1 MSLQG
6 LFLILEQ
13 KFLLNH
19 TNTFKIYNASAGSGK
34 TFTLVKEYL
43 VLLFSDKRIDNYKNI
58 LAVTFTNKA
67 VAEMKKRIVE
77 NLAAFSEKDCPRKF
91 RPMKELIE
99 KELGL
104 SSEALRKKA
113 NEILKSI
120 IHNYASFEVSTIDGF
135 THRVLRTF
143 ARDLDLPMN
152 FEVELNTTEILEQA
166 VDQLIAKAGKDKELT
181 DVLVRFVISK
191 TDDDKSWDVSRDL
204 LKIAG
209 LLTQETNQPFL
220 NLLKDRKIQD
230 FELLGNNI
238 KREVKGLENQ
248 AQLAAKDFFVLLEN
262 NDVENTS
269 FSGGFCPKFFEKT
282 LESNWPVDF
291 DRKWQIKL
299 EADPLYSK
307 KTPDSQKMILDELQP
322 EIWRLYNRVKSALLE
337 LQFLES
343 VYKNLVPLS
352 LLSAI
357 QNEIEAIKK
366 DRNIILISEFNAK
379 IAASIQNQPAP
390 FIYER
395 LGERYQHY
403 FIDEFQDTS
412 ELQWQNLIPL
422 IDHALATETHGL
434 GGSLTLVGDAKQSIY
449 RWRGGK
455 AEQFIELCALN
466 NPFSLDKK
474 QVIELPKNFRSKK
487 EVVDFN
493 NTFFSF
499 SAQIFSNPEHQELFK
514 TTTRQDPVNKEG
526 GYVNLT
532 FIEAEN
538 VEEQNIVYPQRVL
551 SIIRDLEAREVPMGD
566 VCILTRTLKEGVLVA
581 NYLSQNGVSV
591 ISQESLLVARSA
603 EVQFVTA
610 ILEFAL
616 DGSEK
621 QLKLQIL
628 QYLTHYKIAVE
639 DRHQFI
645 ANRLNL
651 DDQQFMDSL
660 GDFGISFNLHEVSQT
675 TLYEAVETIIRQ
687 FDLIDSSHAYLQFF
701 LDFIYET
708 SQGKQTGI
716 FSFLEI
722 WERKKE
728 KLSIIAPQSENAVEI
743 MTIHKAKGLEFQV
756 VIYPFAHSKIGDISR
771 ESLWMPLPE
780 TLSEYIPI
788 GYLSANKRMQNWDQL
803 AANLYNNLRNE
814 SQLDA
819 LNVLYVALTRPIQEL
834 YIISKLDVNKSGQAD
849 SSSYS
854 GLFIQYLQEKEIW
867 SDTTEYEFGLKS
879 DYVLGTRKATNI
891 REPKQF
897 ISSPTERSGIS
908 IITRSGLLWDS
919 KQEKAIE
926 RGQLVHDLFSA
937 INLGQDIDRVINQA
951 KEDGL
956 FKYDEEN
963 EIRNILLEVVNHPVL
978 KDFYSGKT
986 KNYNERNIIS
996 AQGRILRPDRL
1007 CFNENQVSLIDYK
1020 TGFTRPEH
1028 VNQINDYAMVLEEMG
1043 FEIKDRLL
1051 VYLNETVHIHRV

>member
-1 MSLQG
+1 MNQ
-6 LFLILEQ
+6 
-13 KFLLNH
+13 

-43 VLLFSDKRIDNYKNI
+43 LLLLSDQRTDNYKNI

-77 NLAAFSEKDCPRKF
+77 NLAAFSDKDCPRKF
-91 RPMKELIE
+91 RPMKQMLEE
-99 KELGL
+99 ELGL
-104 SSEALRKKA
+104 SSEEMRQKA
-113 NEILKSI
+113 NGILKSI

-152 FEVELNTTEILEQA
+152 FEVELNTTEVLEQA

-181 DVLVRFVISK
+181 EVLVRFVISK

-220 NLLKDRKIQD
+220 NLLKDRSLQD
-230 FELLGNNI
+230 FELLGTNLR
-238 KREVKGLENQ
+238 REVNRLET
-248 AQLAAKDFFVLLEN
+248 LARSSSIAFFALLEDN
-262 NDVENTS
+262 AIEHTS

-282 LESNWPVDF
+282 LASDWPGDF
-291 DRKWQIKL
+291 DRQWQIKL
-299 EADPLYSK
+299 EADPLYPK
-307 KTPDSQKMILDELQP
+307 KIPDSQKVILDELQP
-322 EIWRLYNRVKSALLE
+322 EIWRLYNQVKSALLE

-343 VYKNLVPLS
+343 VQKNLVPLS

-357 QNEIEAIKK
+357 QSEIEAIKR

-395 LGERYQHY
+395 LGERYKHY

-422 IDHALATETHGL
+422 IDHALVTETDGL

-455 AEQFIELCALN
+455 AEQFMALCAAT
-466 NPFSLDKK
+466 NPFSLDRK
-474 QVIELPKNFRSKK
+474 QVIQLPQNFRSKK
-487 EVVDFN
+487 EVVVFN

-499 SAQIFSNPEHQELFK
+499 SAQVFSNPKHQELFRN
-514 TTTRQDPVNKEG
+514 TSIQDPVSKDG
-526 GYVNLT
+526 GYVNLS

-538 VEEQNIVYPQRVL
+538 VEEQNIVYPERVL
-551 SIIRDLEAREVPMGD
+551 NIIRDLDARGIPKGD

-581 NYLSQNGVSV
+581 NHLSQNGISV
-591 ISQESLLVARSA
+591 ISQESLLVGRSA

-616 DGSEK
+616 DAGEK

-628 QYLTHYKIAVE
+628 QYLTDHKLEVE

-645 ANRLNL
+645 VNRLDL
-651 DDQQFMDSL
+651 DDQEFMDSL
-660 GDFGISFNLHEVSQT
+660 LEFGINLNLHSISET
-675 TLYEAVETIIRQ
+675 TLYEAVETIIRE
-687 FDLIDSSHAYLQFF
+687 FNLIESSDAYLQFL

-708 SQGKQTGI
+708 SQGEQTGI

-722 WERKKE
+722 WQRKKE
-728 KLSIIAPQSENAVEI
+728 KLSIIAPQSEDAVEI

-756 VIYPFAHSKIGDISR
+756 VIYPFAHSKIGDVSR
-771 ESLWMPLPE
+771 ESLWMPLPDN
-780 TLSEYIPI
+780 LSEHIPM
-788 GYLSANKRMQNWDQL
+788 GYLSANKRMQTWDQL
-803 AANLYNNLRNE
+803 PANLYNNLCSE

-819 LNVLYVALTRPIQEL
+819 LNVLYVALTRPVQEL
-834 YIISKLDVNKSGQAD
+834 YIISKLDSNRKSQAD

-854 GLFIQYLQEKEIW
+854 GLFIQYLQDKGIW
-867 SDTTEYEFGLKS
+867 DDKTEYEFGSKTQYELE
-879 DYVLGTRKATNI
+879 TREVTKVC
-891 REPKQF
+891 EPQQF

-926 RGQLVHDLFSA
+926 RGHLVHDLFSG
-937 INLGQDIDRVINQA
+937 IDIDQDVDRVVSEA
-951 KEDGL
+951 REDGL
-956 FKYDEEN
+956 FKYDEET
-963 EIRNILLEVVNHPVL
+963 EIRNILLEVVNHAAL
-978 KDFYSGKT
+978 KEFYSGKT

-996 AQGRILRPDRL
+996 REGKILRPDRL
-1007 CFNENQVSLIDYK
+1007 SFNGNQVSLIDYK
-1020 TGFTRPEH
+1020 TGFTRTEH
-1028 VNQINDYAMVLEEMG
+1028 VNQINQYAQLLEEMG